1 MKNGK
6 PTIFIRPVPEKEG
19 FYLAYFTSEVLQA
32 TVSLHFKDTIVG
44 AIALNNF
51 VEMLRIKHNFRSY
64 SLKIDDTIVCKN
76 KAVLDVLELYNGDV
90 EILPVK
96 ST

>member
-6 PTIFIRPVPEKEG
+6 PTIFIRPVPEKTG

-64 SLKIDDTIVCKN
+64 AVQVDNSIICEN
-76 KAVLDVLELYNGDV
+76 KAVLDVIEMYNTDLEIHRVN
-90 EILPVK
+90 
-96 ST
+96 

>member
-6 PTIFIRPVPEKEG
+6 PTIFIRPVPEKTG
-19 FYLAYFTSEVLQA
+19 FYIAYFTSEVLQA

-64 SLKIDDTIVCKN
+64 AIKVDNSIMCEN
-76 KAVLDVLELYNGDV
+76 KAVLDVIELYNGDIEV
-90 EILPVK
+90 MPVN
-96 ST
+96 SA

>member
-51 VEMLRIKHNFRSY
+51 VEMLRVKHNFRSY
-64 SLKIDDTIVCKN
+64 AVKVDNSIICEN
-76 KAVLDVLELYNGDV
+76 KAVLDVIEMYNTDLEIQRVN
-90 EILPVK
+90 
-96 ST
+96 